1 MECVWNRETACKLPE
16 SRRKPRGSGLKERSR
31 LSPKRTRLDCCVQ
44 AALDAR
50 EREGGLLVLEAVLE
64 AVLEVVFQASLLDV
78 FLSVLLRRFSM
89 LPGGARHAET

>member
-1 MECVWNRETACKLPE
+1 MECVWNRETAFKLPE

-64 AVLEVVFQASLLDV
+64 AVFQASFLDV

-89 LPGGARHAET
+89 PPGGARHAAT

>member
-50 EREGGLLVLEAVLE
+50 EREGGLLVLEAS
-64 AVLEVVFQASLLDV
+64 FLDV

-89 LPGGARHAET
+89 PPGGARHAAT